1 MSRNAAECLPG
12 RDAAPTPPTPPTPP
26 VHSPPAEAVGEGAA
40 GDGGG
45 GALCRLPVAVLV
57 ERAQAGSVT
66 CFAEIVRRFESR
78 LFNFLLRRTGSAA
91 DAEDL
96 TQETFVRA
104 YERIDRYDPRWQ
116 ISTWLFVIARLGA
129 VTHLRKRSRDH
140 AARRSGR
147 LVTARDHGDPRAGAD
162 DRDRGRL
169 LWEIADRVL
178 GDTQRTA
185 LWLRY
190 AEDLSIGQIAAVL
203 GKTPIAVRVALCR
216 ARRTLAAYDEGSA
229 QTSRRS
235 QTAAGGLRSP
245 VKPRSTNTSL
255 EMRYVE
261 LDSP

>member
-1 MSRNAAECLPG
+1 MTHVQGETISVTVVVPMFNE
-12 RDAAPTPPTPPTPP
+12 
-26 VHSPPAEAVGEGAA
+26 EA
-40 GDGGG
+40 
-45 GALCRLPVAVLV
+45 RLPH
-57 ERAQAGSVT
+57 T
-66 CFAEIVRRFESR
+66 VRMWDDCG
-78 LFNFLLRRTGSAA
+78 LLRTLS
-91 DAEDL
+91 
-96 TQETFVRA
+96 
-104 YERIDRYDPRWQ
+104 
-116 ISTWLFVIARLGA
+116 
-129 VTHLRKRSRDH
+129 
-140 AARRSGR
+140 
-147 LVTARDHGDPRAGAD
+147 
-162 DRDRGRL
+162 
-169 LWEIADRVL
+169 DRVL